1 MLVTKLVTTTKPPA
15 GAPTL
20 PAMRAAHAADSVP
33 THASASRRLA
43 RPLDI
48 ERVYDP
54 DREAMLAALRVVLDL
69 PRQLPDRGQGG
80 VR

>member
-1 MLVTKLVTTTKPPA
+1 MIPRAIDNTRPPERR
-15 GAPTL
+15 PS
-20 PAMRAAHAADSVP
+20 P
-33 THASASRRLA
+33 RLA

-48 ERVYDP
+48 EHVYAP
-54 DREAMLAALRVVLDL
+54 SAAAMVAALRVVLDL

>member
-1 MLVTKLVTTTKPPA
+1 MAARDFSTPMA
-15 GAPTL
+15 AAAPKHET
-20 PAMRAAHAADSVP
+20 AAPGLAQPRS
-33 THASASRRLA
+33 RLA
-43 RPLDI
+43 RPTEL

-54 DREAMLAALRVVLDL
+54 TEYAMVAALRVVLDL